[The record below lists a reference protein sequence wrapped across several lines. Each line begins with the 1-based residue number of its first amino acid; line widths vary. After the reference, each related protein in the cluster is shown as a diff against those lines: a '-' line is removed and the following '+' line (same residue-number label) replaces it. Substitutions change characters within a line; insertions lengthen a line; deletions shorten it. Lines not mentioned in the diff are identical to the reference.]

1 VRRNKAGTFT
11 RAQKLIWYFAV
22 TDISDEICL
31 SMKHTVMF
39 VCCQDEKRAAL
50 RDLESAQLK
59 ELAEKHGLSNDKAL
73 PENSTE
79 VYELQWFC
87 IRATHWCCI

>member
-1 VRRNKAGTFT
+1 
-11 RAQKLIWYFAV
+11 
-22 TDISDEICL
+22 
-31 SMKHTVMF
+31 MF

-73 PENSTE
+73 PEKSTE

-87 IRATHWCCI
+87 ICATRPLVLHLADRPMPCTVVIHYWLFIIKSVHRSGA